1 MTADVESPF
10 PIDDVDSVRLLSR
23 ALARGG
29 DFAELFFEHS
39 LSIGLHFEQEKVR
52 SFSRHVDAGC
62 GVRVVA
68 GEASGYAYT
77 EDLEPGAIGQAC
89 DTAAHIASGS
99 PGLGPQEIKR
109 RELPDRYRP
118 ERCLIDLP
126 FLERVD
132 LLRRADAAARAA
144 DPRVEAVEVS
154 LVENRRQLRVVR
166 SDGDQV
172 DDDQPMLRINIMVVV
187 AEGEK
192 RQKAME
198 GGGGRLGLEY
208 FERNRPEDMAKK
220 AVAVALAMLDARP
233 APAGEFPVVLA
244 AGDSGVLF
252 HEAVGHGLEADFN
265 RKKTSN
271 YSGRVGELVASPLCT
286 IVDDPGL
293 DRDRGCI
300 NVDDE
305 GCEPQRRVLIRDGIL
320 EGYMHDRISARA
332 LDAEPGSGRRE
343 SFRSLPM
350 PRMSSTYLEAGSDD
364 PEEILKGVDRGIYA
378 KQFSGGQVNIAN
390 GDFVFSTTEAYLIE
404 GGRITAPLQGVN
416 LIGNGPDALSKVD
429 AVGHDFLLSDGRW
442 TCGKNGQSVPVGIGM
457 PTLRISAMTV
467 GGSEL

>member
-1 MTADVESPF
+1 MTQVETPF
-10 PIDDVDSVRLLSR
+10 PIDNIDSARLLSR

-39 LSIGLHFEQEKVR
+39 LAISLHFEQQKVR

-62 GVRVVA
+62 GVRVVT

-77 EDLEPGAIGQAC
+77 EDLDVDAIGTAC
-89 DTAAHIASGS
+89 DTAAHIASGQ
-99 PGLGPQEIKR
+99 PGAPPHEIKMR
-109 RELPDRYRP
+109 SLPNRYQP

-126 FLERVD
+126 FLDRVA
-132 LLRRADAAARAA
+132 LLRRADEAARAA

-154 LVENRRQLRVVR
+154 LVESRRQIRVVR
-166 SDGDQV
+166 SDGERV
-172 DDDQPMLRINIMVVV
+172 DDDQPMLRMNIMVVV
-187 AEGEK
+187 SDGDK

-208 FERNRPEDMAKK
+208 FERHRPEDLARH
-220 AVAVALAMLDARP
+220 AVKTALKMLDAKP

-265 RKKTSN
+265 RKGTSN
-271 YSGRVGELVASPLCT
+271 YSGRVGELVASSLCT
-286 IVDDPGL
+286 VVDDPGL
-293 DRDRGCI
+293 DADRGCI

-305 GCEPQRRVLIRDGIL
+305 GCEPQRRVLIRDGVL
-320 EGYMHDRISARA
+320 EGYMHDRISAKA
-332 LDAEPGSGRRE
+332 MGAAPGSGRRE
-343 SFRSLPM
+343 SFRCLPM
-350 PRMSSTYLEAGSDD
+350 PRMSSTYLEAGEED
-364 PEEILKGVDRGIYA
+364 PEEILKSVSYGIYA
-378 KQFSGGQVNIAN
+378 KQFSGGQVNISN

-404 GGRITAPLQGVN
+404 DGRITAPLQGVN
-416 LIGNGPDALSKVD
+416 LIGNGPDCLSKVD
-429 AVGHDFLLSDGRW
+429 AVGHDFVLSDGRW
-442 TCGKNGQSVPVGIGM
+442 TCGKNGQGVPVGIGM